1 MGGMASNVEAQVAKI
16 FKHAREGSFG
26 TRDKYGSVCRD
37 FARRCH
43 EKFKLN
49 NIRNVSDKHV
59 VSYVREMQQRGLD
72 PKTIKTKIGAI
83 RYMHDRIDR
92 PRYRELSDNRQLQE
106 KYDIR
111 FEQVKAVN
119 GNRAWTSQEY
129 ETMKQISRQMATSG
143 RYSET
148 AQNVSD
154 CMTLAR
160 TMGLRVAEAACVR
173 RSQAEQALRTGVYQV
188 GKEAKNGRPR
198 DVPLSPEARRVF
210 ERRLAVTERGNRLF
224 VKPGDQA
231 HKVVNRMEKF
241 LERHRAKVVTQTGQ
255 DNRVDFRDGSA
266 RELTFHG
273 LRYNYV
279 QQRIG
284 EEIAKGQ
291 NWEEAAEM
299 VTQEVGHNRT
309 QVLKIYEGGTDYL
322 ED

>member
-1 MGGMASNVEAQVAKI
+1 MASNVEAQVAKI

-26 TRDKYGSVCRD
+26 TRDKYKAICRD
-37 FARRCH
+37 FARHCH
-43 EKFKLN
+43 EKFRLN

-59 VSYVREMQQRGLD
+59 VSYVREMQQLALD
-72 PKTIKTKIGAI
+72 PKTIKTKVGAI

-111 FEQVKAVN
+111 FEKVKAVN

-129 ETMKQISRQMATSG
+129 EKMQQISGQMAKSG
-143 RYSET
+143 RYEET

-160 TMGLRVAEAACVR
+160 TMGLRVAEAACAR
-173 RSQAEQALRTGVYQV
+173 RSQAEQALRTGVYHV

-198 DVPLSPEARRVF
+198 EVPLSPEARKVF
-210 ERRLAVTERGNRLF
+210 ERRMAVTDRGNRLF

-231 HKVVNRMEKF
+231 HKVINRMEKF
-241 LERHRAKVVTQTGQ
+241 IERHREKVVTTTGIEK
-255 DNRVDFRDGSA
+255 RVDLRDGSA

-279 QQRIG
+279 QQRMG
-284 EEIAKGQ
+284 EEISKGRI
-291 NWEEAAEM
+291 WEVAAEI
-299 VTQEVGHNRT
+299 VTQEIGHNRT
-309 QVLKIYEGGTDYL
+309 QVLKIYEAGTDYF
-322 ED
+322 EDF